1 MPWEVSGI
9 DPINLLLVVGL
20 SSFILMEAYWKAEEE
35 PEYNYEYYAVLCS
48 TYMNNLDRNVNW
60 ATFSALARRRSRL
73 FQRPSSSWS
82 WSLVTS

>member
-35 PEYNYEYYAVLCS
+35 PEYNYEYYWAVLVQ
-48 TYMNNLDRNVNW
+48 YIHE
-60 ATFSALARRRSRL
+60 
-73 FQRPSSSWS
+73 
-82 WSLVTS
+82 

>member
-35 PEYNYEYYAVLCS
+35 PEYNYEYY
-48 TYMNNLDRNVNW
+48 
-60 ATFSALARRRSRL
+60 
-73 FQRPSSSWS
+73 
-82 WSLVTS
+82 